1 MSFER
6 QRAVHMK
13 WQANSDPR
21 KSEYRSEITGVL
33 YMPGRPNIHKPEYRV
48 GIAGHD
54 KSFIIYLYWDSLEGL
69 KLAPTDPP
77 KLNKIENA
85 LYHRSALCWSLWTC
99 NHSPSGLIIGSRS
112 AAPDDRLSDFDLDV
126 VDVVRYKKL
135 LALLSSGDTVLAGE
149 WVGLDAVPQWR
160 GRRTLRQRQFEQGP
174 CLCTSY
180 PWNQNCRRS
189 EQQACLPDL
198 SQGWVP
204 MVLSSLK
211 LGGRYT

>member
-1 MSFER
+1 M
-6 QRAVHMK
+6 
-13 WQANSDPR
+13 
-21 KSEYRSEITGVL
+21 
-33 YMPGRPNIHKPEYRV
+33 
-48 GIAGHD
+48 
-54 KSFIIYLYWDSLEGL
+54 

-149 WVGLDAVPQWR
+149 WVGLDAVPQ
-160 GRRTLRQRQFEQGP
+160 
-174 CLCTSY
+174 
-180 PWNQNCRRS
+180 
-189 EQQACLPDL
+189 
-198 SQGWVP
+198 
-204 MVLSSLK
+204 
-211 LGGRYT
+211 